1 MSTKVEE
8 TVVVNVPVTTV
19 YNQWTQFE
27 EFPHFMSGIKQIT
40 QLGDDRMEWVA
51 EIGGIRRQW
60 EAKVL
65 EQVPDTRV
73 SWAATE
79 GATNAG
85 TVAFEDLG
93 GTTRV
98 TLSMEYEPE
107 GLVEKVGDKLNVVE
121 NQAKKDL
128 QNFKEFIESEGY
140 ATGAWRGTVAGTPG
154 AVGIDHAAE
163 SRGDSGGAG
172 ISGKLATGLGVAA
185 AAAVAGVAVAASGK
199 KDDDETVAVVDEVPV
214 APATTP
220 IVDDVP
226 VVPATPVIDDVDV
239 IDVDPVPAVDGVPGT
254 GIPSET
260 TGFGDDALLDDDESK
275 RRGTL

>member
-27 EFPHFMSGIKQIT
+27 EFPQFMGGIKQIT
-40 QLGDDRMEWVA
+40 QLGGDRMEWVA

-107 GLVEKVGDKLNVVE
+107 GLVEKIGDKLNVVE
-121 NQAKKDL
+121 NQAKADL
-128 QNFKEFIESEGY
+128 HRFKEFIESEGY

-172 ISGKLATGLGVAA
+172 ISGKLAAGLGVAA
-185 AAAVAGVAVAASGK
+185 AATVAGVAVAASGK
-199 KDDDETVAVVDEVPV
+199 KDDDETVAETATPIVVDE
-214 APATTP
+214 A
-220 IVDDVP
+220 P
-226 VVPATPVIDDVDV
+226 VVPATPVVDEVDV
-239 IDVDPVPAVDGVPGT
+239 VEVEPIPAVDGVPGT
-254 GIPSET
+254 GVPSET
-260 TGFGDDALLDDDESK
+260 TGFGDNALLDDDESK

>member
-1 MSTKVEE
+1 MMSTKVEE
-8 TVVVNVPVTTV
+8 TVVVNLPVTTV

-27 EFPHFMSGIKQIT
+27 EFPQFMGGIKQIT
-40 QLGDDRMEWVA
+40 QLSDDRLEWVA

-65 EQVPDTRV
+65 EQVPDRKV

-85 TVAFEDLG
+85 TVSFEDLG

-98 TLSMEYEPE
+98 NLVLEYEPE

-121 NQAKKDL
+121 NQAKADL
-128 QNFKEFIESEGY
+128 QKFKEFIESESY
-140 ATGAWRGTVAGTPG
+140 ATGAWRGSVAGTAGTPT
-154 AVGIDHAAE
+154 VDDAAA
-163 SRGDSGGAG
+163 SRGDSGKAG
-172 ISGKLATGLGVAA
+172 VSGKVAAGVGIAA
-185 AAAVAGVAVAASGK
+185 AAAVAGVAAAAAGK
-199 KDDDETVAVVDEVPV
+199 KDDEETVVESAPV
-214 APATTP
+214 ES
-220 IVDDVP
+220 VP
-226 VVPATPVIDDVDV
+226 VVDSTPVVPESTPIMVDDDV

-254 GIPSET
+254 GVPSDSA
-260 TGFGDDALLDDDESK
+260 GLQDDTFLDGNATD

>member
-8 TVVVNVPVTTV
+8 TVVVNLPVTTV

-27 EFPHFMSGIKQIT
+27 EFPHFMGGVKQIT

-60 EAKVL
+60 EARVV
-65 EQVPDTRV
+65 EQVPDRKV

-85 TVAFEDLG
+85 TVSFEDLG
-93 GTTRV
+93 GTTRINLV
-98 TLSMEYEPE
+98 LEYEPE

-128 QNFKEFIESEGY
+128 QNFKEFIESESY
-140 ATGAWRGTVAGTPG
+140 ATGAWRGTVPGIGGTPTVED
-154 AVGIDHAAE
+154 ADS
-163 SRGDSGGAG
+163 SRGDSGKAG
-172 ISGKLATGLGVAA
+172 VSGKVAAGVGVAA
-185 AAAVAGVAVAASGK
+185 AAAVAGVAAAAAGK
-199 KDDDETVAVVDEVPV
+199 KDDEDTTVEVTPVVDAAPVVPET
-214 APATTP
+214 APVVPETTP
-220 IVDDVP
+220 IVADDDV
-226 VVPATPVIDDVDV
+226 V
-239 IDVDPVPAVDGVPGT
+239 DVDPVPAVDGIPGT
-254 GIPSET
+254 GVPSET
-260 TGFGDDALLDDDESK
+260 GGLQDGTVLDGNGTD